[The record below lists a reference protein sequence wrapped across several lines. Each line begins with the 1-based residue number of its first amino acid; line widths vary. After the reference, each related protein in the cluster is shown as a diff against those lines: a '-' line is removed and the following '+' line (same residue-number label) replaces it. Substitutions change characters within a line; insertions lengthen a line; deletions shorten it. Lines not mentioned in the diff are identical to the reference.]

1 MEPPRLLPERCV
13 IICAFIASGKTWLT
27 TYSKQ
32 LGLSGFNVLDLDS
45 SVIPKENGQRASNF
59 KELYLAKVKESIAPN
74 TIVLISTHEE
84 IRSALVEEGLDFA
97 LVYPR
102 RDLKG
107 EWIKRLR
114 SRKSP
119 EGLINIVDKDWAS
132 MLGECEEQGGCSHF
146 ILERGQYLSDKIE
159 NIMQKMIAGTGPVE
173 RKN

>member
-13 IICAFIASGKTWLT
+13 IISAFVASGKTWLT
-27 TYSKQ
+27 TNSKN

-59 KELYLAKVKESIAPN
+59 KELYMAKVRESIAPN

-84 IRSALVEEGLDFA
+84 IRSALVEEGLNYA
-97 LVYPR
+97 LVYPV

-107 EWIKRLR
+107 EWIRRLR

-119 EGLINIVDKDWAS
+119 EGLIDIVHKDWSS
-132 MLGECEEQGGCSHF
+132 MLDECENQGGCSHYA
-146 ILERGQYLSDKIE
+146 LEKGLYLSDMIG
-159 NIMQKMIAGTGPVE
+159 NIMEGMLPGTC
-173 RKN
+173 